1 MKKRILVLGYFGF
14 VDNELDGQILKT
26 RNIYELLLLKIGST
40 ADIDRFDTQ
49 RFKYSKL
56 SFFKMLLKIFRCQVL
71 VYLPAHN
78 NLKYLFPIIY
88 VLCWLK
94 RSEILYFVVGGWLVQ
109 YLKSKK
115 LHVALLSNIRAILTE
130 STDLSNALTA
140 EFRLKNVVTFPNFR
154 IHSFTPT
161 FVQNINQF
169 RIVYM
174 ARINRM
180 KGIDYVFSLAD
191 YLATRSDHKK
201 PVIIDFYGPVEEE
214 DEVYFFNQLNK
225 YQNVTYRGVLQPE
238 NIYETLNGYDLMV
251 FPTRYFTEGFPGTV
265 LDAFI
270 SGLPIVATHWKH
282 ATNFIIPGKTGFIV
296 PFENSEKAFIEAVIT
311 IYHDS
316 ELLMRMKQNAY
327 EQSLNYSSDNA
338 WEILKKFVVEKSKPG
353 FVYPLNGES
362 VTSTR

>member
-1 MKKRILVLGYFGF
+1 MNKRILVLGYFGY

-26 RNIYELLLLKIGST
+26 RNIYDLLLLKIGGK

-56 SFFKMLLKIFRCQVL
+56 SFFNMLLKIIRCQIL
-71 VYLPAHN
+71 VYVPAYN
-78 NLKYLFPIIY
+78 NLNYLFPIIY

-94 RSEILYFVVGGWLVQ
+94 RSKILYFVVGGWLAQ

-115 LHVALLSNIRAILTE
+115 IHVALLSNIRAILTE
-130 STDLSNALTA
+130 STDLSNSLTA
-140 EFRLKNVVTFPNFR
+140 DFPLKNVVTFPNFR

-161 FVQNINQF
+161 FVRNIDQF

-180 KGIDYVFSLAD
+180 KGIDYVFSLAA
-191 YLATRSDHKK
+191 YLANGSDHKR

-214 DEVYFFNQLNK
+214 DENYFYNQVNK

-238 NIYETLNGYDLMV
+238 HINETLNGYDLMV

-265 LDAFI
+265 LDAYI
-270 SGLPIVATHWKH
+270 SGLPIVATHWKF
-282 ATNFIIPGKTGFIV
+282 ATDFIVEEKTGFIV
-296 PFENSEKAFIEAVIT
+296 PFENSVQEFIAAVTT
-311 IYHDS
+311 IYQDFD
-316 ELLMRMKQNAY
+316 LLMKMKHNAY
-327 EQSLNYSSDNA
+327 EQSFNYSSDYA
-338 WEILKKFVVEKSKPG
+338 WELVRIFFEEK
-353 FVYPLNGES
+353 
-362 VTSTR
+362 